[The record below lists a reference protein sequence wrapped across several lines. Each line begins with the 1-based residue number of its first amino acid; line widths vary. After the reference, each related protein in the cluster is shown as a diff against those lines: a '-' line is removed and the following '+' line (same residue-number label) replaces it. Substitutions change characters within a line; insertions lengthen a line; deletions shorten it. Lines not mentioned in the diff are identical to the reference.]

1 MKIGLSP
8 LSSYVYGHGRPL
20 LKIISYL
27 ELIILIPTLGLAGFL
42 LQRIIS
48 PILLIR
54 VGVLSSKYL
63 GHFLYEA
70 DLYLADE
77 ENYVGSKKLDLI
89 TFQPVVSN
97 IYLADKICSILK
109 IKSPRLVYPIFL
121 VNRVLSPNSRYLKRF
136 AKDFKLNDS
145 TRLGSLPPSKLAQ
158 MIIFETSTELTDLDN
173 EKSIN
178 NLFVLFLRTTS
189 YRFLRKGALDSESSI
204 YRDVSASD
212 YNKLISN
219 LKLFGIP
226 LILGYD
232 AEIVKRLNLKRIEVE
247 KLNFGLF
254 SQAKVSIT
262 TDSGSALIP
271 FFLRKPIVQTN
282 ISMFGLIYG
291 IPSNL
296 ILPKIYFDI
305 EAGVKLTFRECLRRG
320 IHEITSDHDYKK
332 NRISVINLDDDTL
345 GELTQEIVQ
354 ISNQV
359 WEAST
364 LNMQL
369 MAELRSD
376 FVKLY
381 PILQYQ
387 KFPNFWVEKNRWF
400 FQ

>member
-1 MKIGLSP
+1 
-8 LSSYVYGHGRPL
+8 
-20 LKIISYL
+20 
-27 ELIILIPTLGLAGFL
+27 
-42 LQRIIS
+42 
-48 PILLIR
+48 
-54 VGVLSSKYL
+54 
-63 GHFLYEA
+63 
-70 DLYLADE
+70 
-77 ENYVGSKKLDLI
+77 
-89 TFQPVVSN
+89 
-97 IYLADKICSILK
+97 
-109 IKSPRLVYPIFL
+109 
-121 VNRVLSPNSRYLKRF
+121 
-136 AKDFKLNDS
+136 
-145 TRLGSLPPSKLAQ
+145 
-158 MIIFETSTELTDLDN
+158 MIIFETSTELTDLDI
-173 EKSIN
+173 EKSVN
-178 NLFVLFLRTTS
+178 NLFILFLRTTS

-204 YRDVSASD
+204 YRDVSISD
-212 YNKLISN
+212 YNKLMSN

-232 AEIVKRLNLKRIEVE
+232 AEIVKRLNLERIEVE
-247 KLNFGLF
+247 KLNFGLC

-332 NRISVINLDDDTL
+332 NRIMVISLDENTL
-345 GELTQEIVQ
+345 GELTEEIVQ
-354 ISNQV
+354 ISSQV
-359 WEAST
+359 WEASA

-387 KFPNFWVEKNRWF
+387 TFPNFWVEKNRWF

>member
-1 MKIGLSP
+1 MKIGQSP
-8 LSSYVYGHGRPL
+8 LSSYVYGHDRPL

-27 ELIILIPTLGLAGFL
+27 ELIILIPTLGVAGFL

-70 DLYLADE
+70 DLYFADE

-89 TFQPVVSN
+89 AFQPVVSN
-97 IYLADKICSILK
+97 IYLADKIRFILK
-109 IKSPRLVYPIFL
+109 IKSPHLVYPIFL

-158 MIIFETSTELTDLDN
+158 MIIFETSTELTDLDI
-173 EKSIN
+173 EKSVN
-178 NLFVLFLRTTS
+178 NLFILFLRTTS

-204 YRDVSASD
+204 YRDVSISD
-212 YNKLISN
+212 YNKLMSN

-232 AEIVKRLNLKRIEVE
+232 AEIVKRLNLERIEVE
-247 KLNFGLF
+247 KLNFGLC

-332 NRISVINLDDDTL
+332 NRIMVISLDENTL
-345 GELTQEIVQ
+345 GELTEEIVQ
-354 ISNQV
+354 ISSQV
-359 WEAST
+359 WEASA

-387 KFPNFWVEKNRWF
+387 TFPNFWVEKNRWF